1 MIVTKHMDKQ
11 PQILDIRQMESMPG
25 RSRKNI
31 HYLHKVVAEHAQG
44 LIGRR
49 ITRLS

>member
-1 MIVTKHMDKQ
+1 MIVTKYIDKQ
-11 PQILDIRQMESMPG
+11 PQILDIRQNEAMLG

-31 HYLHKVVAEHAQG
+31 HYLHKVVSEHSQG
-44 LIGRR
+44 LVGRR